1 MGLECKF
8 PRCRAEIGL
17 YQGIFYIYIYNIF
30 VDPLT
35 KELNNDIHFE

>member
-17 YQGIFYIYIYNIF
+17 YQGIFYIYIF
-30 VDPLT
+30 VGPLT